1 MPRTEKYFIGPGLL
15 SDIRQTI
22 TRVAGMPDKTQG
34 ATFRVGNLDMPPR
47 RGGGGGGLEAALV
60 TFTGT
65 WSRGSTRGL
74 AVQGDTTAAVRNDYI
89 NLNPSSECDAVAVRV
104 SNVWQLVQV
113 DFGVQPGYSGTVTQV
128 LGHDASGNAM
138 WISTITC
145 STNTTA

>member
-22 TRVAGMPDKTQG
+22 TRVAGMPDKTSG
-34 ATFRVGNLDMPPR
+34 VATRVVHQEIP
-47 RGGGGGGLEAALV
+47 RGGGGGFKAALV

-74 AVQGDTTAAVRNDYI
+74 AVLGATTAAVRNDYI